1 VVGQFLSADTVQ
13 GNAQGMDPYAYVG
26 GNPETRTDPTGHW
39 GWLIGGLI
47 AVGVASVTG
56 NLPAL
61 VGGLGA
67 EIAYIT
73 SPHSYQAPTLEN
85 FLDGMGAAVLGG
97 VVSGALGSPLGNVVG
112 SGLGTAVGDWIT
124 NQYQW
129 PSPPEFVSYGTN
141 RSSGNLGMGSTEVGH
156 PGPSGPI
163 PYPLLPR
170 EYEQTLDENAI
181 VAKATYDPLA
191 PQKKVA
197 RMKVVRQI
205 IKYKQ
210 NAQTYAI
217 YRFGGWNADAQN
229 YYMNRAFQINE
240 TAFGNS
246 GAPIMYGRMRMS

>member
-1 VVGQFLSADTVQ
+1 
-13 GNAQGMDPYAYVG
+13 
-26 GNPETRTDPTGHW
+26 
-39 GWLIGGLI
+39 
-47 AVGVASVTG
+47 VTG
-56 NLPAL
+56 DLPAL

-67 EIAYIT
+67 EIAYIA

-85 FLDGMGAAVLGG
+85 FLDDMGAAVLGG

-112 SGLGTAVGDWIT
+112 GGLGTAVGDWIT

-141 RSSGNLGMGSTEVGH
+141 RSSGNLGMGSTDVGR
-156 PGPSGPI
+156 PEPSGPI

-210 NAQTYAI
+210 SAQTHAI

-240 TAFGNS
+240 AAFGNS
-246 GAPIMYGRMRMS
+246 GAPIMYGRMRIS